1 MIKINGVSY
10 SRYLI
15 LPIKYQK
22 TFDESLDLVV
32 CTLSGTTLN
41 TPFEPATRVQLD
53 DEYYL
58 IAYDKLTQTRYGAN
72 KKYRHDLTL
81 IEETKIAEKYI
92 LDSCTFTKL
101 LWHNYLESKT
111 RISYEKII
119 ISGDDGY
126 IIRLDNGII
135 MSPIETGIDIT
146 FPTLDIMISPL
157 LPGQILYS
165 VLLYKNNVLID
176 SITQIV
182 SGAIPP
188 LTLTQNNISSGFY
201 RIEYKI
207 ETAGY
212 ELGSSYSFYVIS
224 PTNPPSDYSITD
236 VINRCCAILETQR
249 IGETPKF
256 SFNAE
261 QSAYYSNILAPE
273 FSFTKNT
280 FREMLFNVAKSQQA
294 IPKINNY
301 EISFLDL
308 STTNY
313 ATLPR
318 KYISYTS
325 TYDIEQF
332 CSSIDSTVENLVNND
347 SLFQGTINEP
357 FNDGFKTP
365 RVETG
370 QVEITDSTG
379 FIETL
384 FPIEALKEL
393 EIGFLPDE
401 TLVGDIS
408 NYVYTSTEYS
418 TLSSYTN
425 EFPGAKSFA
434 LYYKQGEKNVYGLNF
449 TNESATP
456 DIFKIPAI
464 LNIINTILG
473 TSYNNFSAIPS
484 AKMQYRI
491 KYVPVVTS
499 RIKQIKTKLNDTTN
513 KSTLIY
519 NQTSN
524 KIDNDYYGENLKGT
538 VARLGNIEKV
548 ITYKIKNWEDIPEV
562 GLKINEEEDYFITV
576 VKIEKLKNYY
586 KVELGLSKNFNRLN
600 EYIGIDTNI
609 RQSEISSTQV
619 QERFAIR
626 EDCLVIGDEY
636 GEKTSIVTEEFL
648 NIFKQSFTPP
658 ELEVNYIA
666 NNNVSCMVCK
676 TKDTESLEITQV
688 VLPTISSTYGNSI
701 LYQIN
706 FNNNFGA
713 GNIVN
718 EFSTEFKGIQN
729 EVQYGDI
736 YGKVE
741 YLAIKGFCVPI
752 VSIPDNYADNVI
764 LGAKLPYILDEDLAD
779 NPLFDT
785 GTADIILKK
794 DNREAIRFGYQIHC
808 ATTESN
814 VVVGSGLA
822 KKLLIRKTDFENA
835 QRVDFVVL
843 NRQVAELEQIISE
856 DDIQE
861 ILNVELT
868 VDAINKNITFNN
880 PISTTIGKSIVAID
894 KTLNNNEEP
903 FNELIFAVNINI
915 NIGDTI
921 NIPTLRFRHLL
932 DK

>member
-10 SRYLI
+10 SKYLI

-22 TFDESLDLVV
+22 TLDESLDLVV
-32 CTLSGTTLN
+32 CTLSGTTLD
-41 TPFEPATRVQLD
+41 TPFEPLTRVQLD
-53 DEYYL
+53 NEYYL

-101 LWHNYLESKT
+101 LWHDYLNNQRNVLYT
-111 RISYEKII
+111 L
-119 ISGDDGY
+119 SGDMD
-126 IIRLDNGII
+126 IIKNY
-135 MSPIETGIDIT
+135 
-146 FPTLDIMISPL
+146 ISPRKKGSQL
-157 LPGQILYS
+157 IIYYPGSIFDIPDGLP
-165 VLLYKNNVLID
+165 V
-176 SITQIV
+176 
-182 SGAIPP
+182 
-188 LTLTQNNISSGFY
+188 
-201 RIEYKI
+201 
-207 ETAGY
+207 
-212 ELGSSYSFYVIS
+212 SYSATTLVTKGGVEIYNQSDSGPFTPTGTRTSFITTSAKYVITYTLNVS
-224 PTNPPSDYSITD
+224 IGLNSYSGSVSYSIYSISATNPPSDYSITD
-236 VINRCCAILETQR
+236 TINRCCAILETQR

-280 FREMLFNVAKSQQA
+280 FREMLFNVAKSQQS

-418 TLSSYTN
+418 TLSSYTD

-456 DIFKIPAI
+456 GIFKIPAI

-473 TSYNNFSAIPS
+473 TSYSNFSAIPF

-548 ITYKIKNWEDIPEV
+548 IIYKIKNWEDIPEV

-619 QERFAIR
+619 QERFVIR

-658 ELEVNYIA
+658 ELEVDYIL

-676 TKDTESLEITQV
+676 TKDTEGLEITQV

-713 GNIVN
+713 GNTVN

-736 YGKVE
+736 YGRVE

-764 LGAKLPYILDEDLAD
+764 LGAKLPYISDEDLAD
-779 NPLFDT
+779 NLLFDT

-814 VVVGSGLA
+814 IVVGSGLA
-822 KKLLIRKTDFENA
+822 KKLLIRKTNFENA

-843 NRQVAELEQIISE
+843 NRQVAELEQVISE

-868 VDAINKNITFNN
+868 VDAVNKNITFNS
-880 PISTTIGKSIVAID
+880 PISTTTGKSIVAID
-894 KTLNNNEEP
+894 KTLNNNGEP